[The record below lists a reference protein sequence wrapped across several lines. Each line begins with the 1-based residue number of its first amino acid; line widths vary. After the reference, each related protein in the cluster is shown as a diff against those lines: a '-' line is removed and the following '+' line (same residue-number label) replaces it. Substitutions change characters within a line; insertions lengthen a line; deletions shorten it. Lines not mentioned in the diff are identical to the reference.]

1 MKRSA
6 LFLAIAACLAC
17 ASLPIVGQDAT
28 PSNTQAPARQQRPP
42 MPKPTNLQ
50 VLPKD
55 ISTTDL
61 IKQMRGYSQALGV
74 HCEFCHEVNQQTHHP
89 DFAADTKPDKGI
101 ARTMIAMT
109 QEINSKYLTQVNDPD
124 ATPADKTVTCGT
136 CHRGNTMPS
145 QFTPKP
151 EEHDQPAGTMMMK
164 KPQ

>member
-1 MKRSA
+1 
-6 LFLAIAACLAC
+6 
-17 ASLPIVGQDAT
+17 
-28 PSNTQAPARQQRPP
+28 
-42 MPKPTNLQ
+42 
-50 VLPKD
+50 
-55 ISTTDL
+55 
-61 IKQMRGYSQALGV
+61 
-74 HCEFCHEVNQQTHHP
+74 
-89 DFAADTKPDKGI
+89 
-101 ARTMIAMT
+101 MIAMT